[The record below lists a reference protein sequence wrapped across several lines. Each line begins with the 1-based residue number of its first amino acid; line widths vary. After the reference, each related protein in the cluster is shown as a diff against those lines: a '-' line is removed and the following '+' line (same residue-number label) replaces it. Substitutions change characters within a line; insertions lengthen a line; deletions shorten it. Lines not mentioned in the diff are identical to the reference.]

1 MRPTDLAAAV
11 VVALAVGLALLADVV
26 PRSEPG
32 SAPVARS
39 VPVESTTL
47 VCPSAEDAETATA
60 AAVAPRVPNP
70 SDLPTSPVRIGT
82 DRGSVARLDDRGT
95 AWSGAGPGVARGVRV
110 SADGALAG
118 GLSAAAAATFD
129 SGKRR
134 GLAAATCNPPGPH
147 WWFVGTASTPERSS
161 VLNLTNPTTGVAV
174 ADLSFYGPK
183 GPLESAAEQGLA
195 IAPGESTALRLSEL
209 VPGAK
214 SVSVEVTARQGQV
227 AASLD
232 ETTSDVLDP
241 AGVEYVPPA
250 AEPRRSVAMTGAPG
264 GPGERTLS
272 VVNPGASTAVVGVEV
287 LGARGAFRPSAV
299 EDVTVPP
306 GSTGE
311 IQIPRGVVDAEP
323 AGIRLTADQPVTASL
338 RTGSGSPLQD
348 QSFAAAAE
356 PIDDATVAPLLPRL
370 DGDLVLSGTGRTALT
385 VDVVTSAADG
395 RSLRR
400 RTLDIRGGQTRTVD
414 VGGGPAAFVTVHR
427 SGSGPL
433 VASMTWSQA
442 EPSGG
447 LRSAYPLTPLRLR
460 IEQPP
465 VEYAPAP

>member
-11 VVALAVGLALLADVV
+11 VVALAVGLVLLTDVV
-26 PRSEPG
+26 PRSEPE

-39 VPVESTTL
+39 VPVESSTL
-47 VCPSAEDAETATA
+47 VCPPAPDAETAAA

-70 SDLPTSPVRIGT
+70 SDLPTTPVRIAT
-82 DRGSVARLDDRGT
+82 DRGSLARLDDRNS
-95 AWSGAGPGVARGVRV
+95 AWSGSGPQIARGVRV

-118 GLSAAAAATFD
+118 GLSAASAASFD
-129 SGKRR
+129 SGNRR
-134 GLAAATCNPPGPH
+134 GLEAASCNPPGSH

-174 ADLSFYGPK
+174 ADLSFYGPN

-195 IAPGESTALRLSEL
+195 IAPGETTALRLAEL
-209 VPGAK
+209 VPGAE

-232 ETTSDVLDP
+232 ETTSDLLDP
-241 AGVEYVPPA
+241 AGVEAVPAA
-250 AEPRRSVAMTGAPG
+250 AEPRRSVVMTGVPG

-287 LGARGAFRPSAV
+287 LGARGAFTPSAL
-299 EDVTVPP
+299 EDVTVPA
-306 GSTGE
+306 GSTVE
-311 IQIPRGVVDAEP
+311 TEVPRGVVDAQP

-348 QSFAAAAE
+348 QSFAVSAE
-356 PIDDATVAPLLPRL
+356 EVEGTTVAPLLPRL

-395 RSLRR
+395 RSLGR

-414 VGGGPAAFVTVHR
+414 VGGGPAAFVTVRR

-433 VASMTWSQA
+433 VASMTWSRA
-442 EPSGG
+442 DASGE
-447 LRSAYPLTPLRLR
+447 LHSVYPLAPLRVR
-460 IEQPP
+460 IDQPP